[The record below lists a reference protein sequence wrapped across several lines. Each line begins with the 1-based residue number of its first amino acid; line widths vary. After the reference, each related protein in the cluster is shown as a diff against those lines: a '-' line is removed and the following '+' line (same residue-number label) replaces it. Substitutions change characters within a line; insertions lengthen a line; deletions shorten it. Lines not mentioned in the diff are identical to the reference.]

1 MVLHLEVGDENIF
14 ITISLNVGQVL
25 LLFVVVGH
33 VRAAD
38 IYGVAVV
45 LLYLEH
51 LFDVSGKILVIVS

>member
-1 MVLHLEVGDENIF
+1 M
-14 ITISLNVGQVL
+14 ISLNVGQVL

-51 LFDVSGKILVIVS
+51 LFDVSGKILVIIVS